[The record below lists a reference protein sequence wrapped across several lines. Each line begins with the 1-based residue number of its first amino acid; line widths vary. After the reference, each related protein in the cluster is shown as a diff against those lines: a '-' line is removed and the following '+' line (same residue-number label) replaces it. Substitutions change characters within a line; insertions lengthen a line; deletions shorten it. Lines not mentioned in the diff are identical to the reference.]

1 MLRIVNILELAE
13 KLKFFSQAQGNGF
26 KRGCVLSR
34 TRPRFH
40 TPKVGFEKVRKIV
53 IFRLFPHPLYFI
65 LNVMFATAV
74 TFLSIVEE
82 SFIPILLTSVESTGV
97 I

>member
-1 MLRIVNILELAE
+1 MKRELNKTNLRRLIRLFQYRYVTSNSITMLGILELAE

-34 TRPRFH
+34 TRPRFY

-53 IFRLFPHPLYFI
+53 IFRLFPHPQ
-65 LNVMFATAV
+65 
-74 TFLSIVEE
+74 
-82 SFIPILLTSVESTGV
+82 
-97 I
+97 